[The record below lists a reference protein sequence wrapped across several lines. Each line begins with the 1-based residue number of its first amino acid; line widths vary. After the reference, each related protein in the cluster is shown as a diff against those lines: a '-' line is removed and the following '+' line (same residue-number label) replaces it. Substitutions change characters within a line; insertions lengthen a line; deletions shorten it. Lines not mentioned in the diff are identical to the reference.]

1 MAARKNIPLRLDP
14 KVYEA
19 IARWAGDETRSVNA
33 QIEYMLRDELRRVGR
48 LPKNLAEPAKPGR
61 PPKTSR

>member
-48 LPKNLAEPAKPGR
+48 LPKNLTEPAKPGR
-61 PPKTSR
+61 PPKMSR